1 MRANKDKSFGDTNY
15 NNKSSYNC
23 YDIFNLDEQLKEEE
37 RLIKE
42 STRTYAKE
50 KLMQRILESNRNE
63 IFDKSI
69 YKEMGSL
76 GILGPTI
83 KGYGCPGVSNVAYGL
98 IAREIESVDTSYR
111 TFIIIQSS

>member
-1 MRANKDKSFGDTNY
+1 MEANKDKSIEDTNY

-50 KLMQRILESNRNE
+50 KLM
-63 IFDKSI
+63 KSLI
-69 YKEMGSL
+69 KLNTDYKTIEM
-76 GILGPTI
+76 
-83 KGYGCPGVSNVAYGL
+83 
-98 IAREIESVDTSYR
+98 
-111 TFIIIQSS
+111 